1 MQNDLSTL
9 RAFLAY
15 FPQQQKSHVANLFL
29 LPVRQGVTTP
39 DGVRAAVY
47 AALRERIERDE
58 RFGYENARDRGI
70 LDQMRRDYDGSLD
83 FARWAIEYERLSPE
97 AKQRIKNTRSAE
109 AIGVAMDRE
118 EPTEK
123 QVAYLRRKG
132 YHGPIESKKF
142 ASSLI
147 DIYTRGG
154 RVDMSGAA

>member
-1 MQNDLSTL
+1 MQDDLSTL

-15 FPQQQKSHVANLFL
+15 FPQPQKSHVANLFL
-29 LPVRQGVTTP
+29 LPVRQGHTNP
-39 DGVRAAVY
+39 SEVRAAVVDD
-47 AALRERIERDE
+47 LHERIRRAIAYRYDS
-58 RFGYENARDRGI
+58 ARDREI
-70 LDQMRRDYDGSLD
+70 LAVVLREPDEALD
-83 FARWAIEYERLSPE
+83 FARWAIQYERLTPAE
-97 AKQRIKNTRSAE
+97 KQRIKNNRSAE

-132 YHGPIESKKF
+132 YQGPIESKKF

>member
-1 MQNDLSTL
+1 MSIQDL

-29 LPVRQGVTTP
+29 LPVRQGHTEPVE
-39 DGVRAAVY
+39 VRAAVVDD
-47 AALRERIERDE
+47 LHHRIRRAIE
-58 RFGYENARDRGI
+58 FGYDAARDRDI
-70 LDQMRRDYDGSLD
+70 LAIVLREPDEALD
-83 FARWAIEYERLSPE
+83 FARWAIQYERLTPAE
-97 AKQRIKNTRSAE
+97 KQRIKNNRSAE

-118 EPTEK
+118 DPTEK

-132 YHGPIESKKF
+132 YNGPIDSKKF